1 MPNKSVFAN
10 ATLFKTFFKFV
21 VMNAVIALL
30 LNIIFYPSAFTSLA
44 GIWSKRADLIFSFL
58 MSTSLSYGGFMV
70 ETYFDKRISWIEKP
84 VQRLFL
90 TAGTYLSLSFVVS
103 FVLITSYV
111 LLTID
116 EVTFDNISWA
126 RMLKNTI
133 MPVTVAVIIIS
144 IFVARSWLYEW
155 RNAAL
160 EAEKLKSAVLA
171 SQNQF
176 LKDQLNPHFLFN
188 SLNTLSNL
196 VFEDAEKSAAF
207 INQLSKIYRYVLDVQ
222 QEELVSLQQ
231 ELGFARN
238 YLSLQQIRFDTNL
251 EYEIKVDENKKGYLP
266 PLSLQLLLE
275 NAIKHNI
282 VSMENPLKISIELD
296 GDVLIVS
303 NKLQLKKHGES
314 ESGIGLENIKKRY
327 ELLSNQTI
335 EVMGEG
341 DYFVVKL
348 PILKVSEK

>member
-1 MPNKSVFAN
+1 MPNKSVFVN
-10 ATLFKTFFKFV
+10 ATIFNTFTKFV
-21 VMNAVIALL
+21 VMNAVIALV
-30 LNIIFYPSAFTSLA
+30 LNFIFAPQHFFSLS
-44 GIWSKRADLIFSFL
+44 GIWSVKSDILFSFL
-58 MSTSLSYGGFMV
+58 MSTSLSYGGFVV

-90 TAGTYLSLSFVVS
+90 TAGMYLSYSFIVS
-103 FVLITSYV
+103 FVLITGYV

-116 EVTFDNISWA
+116 EVNLTNISWM

-133 MPVTVAVIIIS
+133 MPITVAVIIIS
-144 IFVARSWLYEW
+144 VFIARSWLYEW

-160 EAEKLKSAVLA
+160 ETEKLKSAVLA

-196 VFEDAEKSAAF
+196 VYEDAEKSAAF

-222 QEELVSLQQ
+222 QEELVSIQQ

-238 YLSLQQIRFDTNL
+238 YLSLQQIRFDKNL
-251 EYEIKVDENKKGYLP
+251 EYEIKVEENAIGFLP

-282 VSMENPLKISIELD
+282 VSMEKPLKISIEIK
-296 GDVLIVS
+296 GDNLVVS
-303 NKLQLKKHGES
+303 NNLQKKIHRES
-314 ESGIGLENIKKRY
+314 ESGIGLANIRKRY
-327 ELLSNQTI
+327 ELLSKQKI
-335 EVMGEG
+335 EVIENKEL
-341 DYFVVKL
+341 FVVKL
-348 PILKVSEK
+348 PLLKVE